1 MARKMRFTVTLS
13 PALTEAATI
22 AWTTVPG
29 TAVAPSDF
37 TASSGTLTFAAGET
51 SKMIDVPVRSADQET
66 EEQFTV
72 VLSGPSGS
80 NTIIDG
86 TGIGILPG
94 VVSLPVA
101 SANNITV

>member
-1 MARKMRFTVTLS
+1 MARKMRFTITLA
-13 PALTEAATI
+13 PALTEAASI
-22 AWTTVPG
+22 SWATVAG

-51 SKMIDVPVRSADQET
+51 SKIVDVPVRSEDQET
-66 EEQFTV
+66 QEQFTL
-72 VLSGPSGS
+72 VLSAPSTGNS
-80 NTIIDG
+80 IADG
-86 TGIGILPG
+86 IGIGILPG

>member
-51 SKMIDVPVRSADQET
+51 SKMIDVPVRSTDQET

-72 VLSGPSGS
+72 VLSNPSGS
-80 NTIIDG
+80 NTISDD

>member
-1 MARKMRFTVTLS
+1 MARKMRFTVTLDAAS
-13 PALTEAATI
+13 TEVVTVAWATV
-22 AWTTVPG
+22 AG
-29 TAVAPSDF
+29 TAVSPSDF
-37 TASSGTLTFAAGET
+37 TASSGTVTFAIGET
-51 SKMIDVPVRSADQET
+51 SKTIDVPVRATDQED